1 MNILGISHDVL
12 ICSAAITIDG
22 KVISA
27 IPEERLDRV
36 KQSRVFPRLAIR
48 ECLRQAKLTM
58 EDIDEIAVAWNPARD
73 LETVPS
79 SILNSRR
86 WRTDHFVQVP
96 GQILGLAGLAS
107 SSMVTLRDLYP
118 SCPPITYVDHYL
130 SHIGNAFFLSPYEEA
145 AILVMDGRGEKQT
158 QLMAVGRGSDLEMLG
173 EVNYPHS
180 LGLFYSSV
188 TQFLGFKPDSDEW
201 KVMALAAM
209 ADSDNNY
216 YRKLRDLVSVD
227 EKGRMHLDLSFFEFF
242 NFSDP
247 RMYSDKF
254 IEVFGNPRR
263 KSEEL
268 GKREMEVAAALQRVF
283 QEVMN
288 AIVTKLHARTKL
300 DRLVVTGGCFMNSVY
315 NGKVTTQTPF
325 KECFIT
331 SCPDDSGTSIG
342 AALYLEA
349 ERTGV
354 RAEHG
359 MVHNYWGME
368 FSDDDCLARVK
379 RLKLPNVT
387 VVSEPEVCAAADLVE
402 GKLVGWFQG
411 RAEFG
416 QRALGHRSILADPRD
431 ANMKD
436 FVNAA
441 VKYRESFRPF
451 APAILAE
458 RVSDYFEVEKGTR
471 VPFMEKVL
479 QFRSEMRDKVPAVV
493 HDDGT
498 GRVQTVER
506 GIAPRFYR
514 LIEEFEKRAGV
525 PIVLNTSFN
534 LNGEPVV
541 NTPEDAVR
549 TFYSCGLD
557 VLYLGNVRIAK

>member
-1 MNILGISHDVL
+1 
-12 ICSAAITIDG
+12 
-22 KVISA
+22 
-27 IPEERLDRV
+27 
-36 KQSRVFPRLAIR
+36 
-48 ECLRQAKLTM
+48 
-58 EDIDEIAVAWNPARD
+58 
-73 LETVPS
+73 
-79 SILNSRR
+79 
-86 WRTDHFVQVP
+86 
-96 GQILGLAGLAS
+96 
-107 SSMVTLRDLYP
+107 
-118 SCPPITYVDHYL
+118 
-130 SHIGNAFFLSPYEEA
+130 
-145 AILVMDGRGEKQT
+145 
-158 QLMAVGRGSDLEMLG
+158 
-173 EVNYPHS
+173 
-180 LGLFYSSV
+180 
-188 TQFLGFKPDSDEW
+188 
-201 KVMALAAM
+201 
-209 ADSDNNY
+209 
-216 YRKLRDLVSVD
+216 
-227 EKGRMHLDLSFFEFF
+227 
-242 NFSDP
+242 
-247 RMYSDKF
+247 
-254 IEVFGNPRR
+254 
-263 KSEEL
+263 
-268 GKREMEVAAALQRVF
+268 
-283 QEVMN
+283 
-288 AIVTKLHARTKL
+288 
-300 DRLVVTGGCFMNSVY
+300 
-315 NGKVTTQTPF
+315 
-325 KECFIT
+325 
-331 SCPDDSGTSIG
+331 
-342 AALYLEA
+342 
-349 ERTGV
+349 
-354 RAEHG
+354 

-431 ANMKD
+431 ANMKN

-498 GRVQTVER
+498 GRVQTVEC